1 MVKKRLKI
9 NVLLSQNVKIE
20 VLSSYGNITVNVFV
34 VAPVYDL
41 FIDKLYVLYYSYLL
55 VFIDYF
61 ALMQ

>member
-1 MVKKRLKI
+1 M
-9 NVLLSQNVKIE
+9 LLSQNVKIE

-41 FIDKLYVLYYSYLL
+41 FIDKLYVLYHSYLL

>member
-1 MVKKRLKI
+1 M
-9 NVLLSQNVKIE
+9 E
-20 VLSSYGNITVNVFV
+20 VLSSYGNVTVTVFV

-41 FIDKLYVLYYSYLL
+41 FIDKLCVLYHSYPL

>member
-41 FIDKLYVLYYSYLL
+41 FIDKFYVLYYSYLL